1 MGRMYVRRPHFEALM
16 TTCLLEMMTGMYVY
30 LRWDLA
36 QSPLQ
41 IQLRNIQSSKQSL
54 LNITRSCIHRQQT
67 MITQPDFPSQTLP
80 TTSSKEV
87 ISPHVDSE
95 IPLSPPS
102 ATPISTID
110 DAEIEGLS
118 VYSLKIIAYTSI
130 FLSIVACVAY
140 AMWYLEDAVA
150 SFLLFGA
157 LTSFTNILWK
167 LCGRR
172 LFREWR
178 HRRAVLDEEMSL
190 MDQDEAFVEG
200 GTAIEALDAG
210 DTDDNVW

>member
-1 MGRMYVRRPHFEALM
+1 M
-16 TTCLLEMMTGMYVY
+16 TTQTHF
-30 LRWDLA
+30 
-36 QSPLQ
+36 P
-41 IQLRNIQSSKQSL
+41 
-54 LNITRSCIHRQQT
+54 TR
-67 MITQPDFPSQTLP
+67 TLP
-80 TTSSKEV
+80 TTSSKED
-87 ISPHVDSE
+87 ILPNVDSE

-102 ATPISTID
+102 ATQTSTID

-118 VYSLKIIAYTSI
+118 IYSLKIILCSSI

-140 AMWYLEDAVA
+140 AMWYLENAVA

-200 GTAIEALDAG
+200 RTAIEALDAG
-210 DTDDNVW
+210 DTDDDVW

>member
-1 MGRMYVRRPHFEALM
+1 M
-16 TTCLLEMMTGMYVY
+16 TTQTHF
-30 LRWDLA
+30 
-36 QSPLQ
+36 P
-41 IQLRNIQSSKQSL
+41 
-54 LNITRSCIHRQQT
+54 TRG
-67 MITQPDFPSQTLP
+67 LP

-87 ISPHVDSE
+87 ISPNVDSE

-110 DAEIEGLS
+110 DAETEGLS
-118 VYSLKIIAYTSI
+118 IYSLKIVLYTSI

-140 AMWYLEDAVA
+140 AMWYFKNAVA
-150 SFLLFGA
+150 SFLFFGI
-157 LTSFTNILWK
+157 LITFTNIMWK

-190 MDQDEAFVEG
+190 MDQNEAFVEG

-210 DTDDNVW
+210 DTDDDVW